1 MSENYIQPLCT
12 LMSFLDNKEY
22 KTIDDEVYTQARD
35 FFLVERV
42 KWNDYEPNYL
52 LYFEAVDNI
61 PGSTAEFK
69 DLAPNNSTQLPSK
82 SDSGICF
89 THPARRHWSHE
100 SINKFAKRTGNTRVP
115 IRQSLEVSPSRLSF
129 NQSDVA
135 LIRRARRNS
144 ITVHLTINNR

>member
-1 MSENYIQPLCT
+1 MEL
-12 LMSFLDNKEY
+12 
-22 KTIDDEVYTQARD
+22 
-35 FFLVERV
+35 V
-42 KWNDYEPNYL
+42 KWNDYKPNYL

-82 SDSGICF
+82 SDSGIGF
-89 THPARRHWSHE
+89 THPARRHWSHK
-100 SINKFAKRTGNTRVP
+100 SINKFVKRTENTRVP

-144 ITVHLTINNR
+144 ITVHLTINN